1 MVSILVDLQRDSI
14 GNVDELLA
22 LGLPDWRGPALTA
35 AIADVVVRHADE
47 LAVDERAALD
57 AFVDGLSARFS
68 AVGSCGLPDALVHG
82 DCHPGNARGT
92 AASVTL
98 LDWGDSG
105 VGHPLLDQPGFLDRI
120 EEAGWVAPVAA
131 RWLELWREAVPG
143 SDPGRAAELLAP
155 IAAARM
161 AVIYRKFL
169 DDIEPSEQAYHR
181 ADVPDWLHRTAALL
195 GPAEQ
200 RPAPAEA

>member
-1 MVSILVDLQRDSI
+1 MGGAGR
-14 GNVDELLA
+14 
-22 LGLPDWRGPALTA
+22 
-35 AIADVVVRHADE
+35 
-47 LAVDERAALD
+47 RAM
-57 AFVDGLSARFS
+57 ART
-68 AVGSCGLPDALVHG
+68 L
-82 DCHPGNARGT
+82 ARGGPR
-92 AASVTL
+92 L
-98 LDWGDSG
+98 
-105 VGHPLLDQPGFLDRI
+105 
-120 EEAGWVAPVAA
+120 
-131 RWLELWREAVPG
+131 
-143 SDPGRAAELLAP
+143 DPGRAAELLAP